1 MHRRSPIPGYVALA
15 LAAVALVS
23 ARSVAQQQ
31 AGWVIDSA
39 HSRAQ
44 FGVRHL
50 MVSTVRGQLGRI
62 TGTVKFE
69 GNDVR
74 TVLAEVTI
82 DVTGIDTQEP
92 KRDDHLRSA
101 DFFDV
106 AKFPT
111 MTFKSRRAEPAGV
124 GHFKLVGDL
133 TMHGVTREVTLDVE
147 GPSPEIR
154 QGNVRRIGAVATTTI
169 NRTDFGLN
177 WNRAIETGG
186 VVVADL
192 VSVTIDLE
200 LTRTTTGPNQ

>member
-1 MHRRSPIPGYVALA
+1 MRASLIPGSIPRALVALA
-15 LAAVALVS
+15 FLAVPS
-23 ARSVAQQQ
+23 GAQQQ
-31 AGWVIDSA
+31 AADWTIDSA

-44 FGVRHL
+44 FGVRHM
-50 MVSTVRGQLGRI
+50 MVSTVRGQLGKI
-62 TGTVKFE
+62 TGTVKFD

-74 TVLAEVTI
+74 TVLADVTI

-111 MTFKSRRAEPAGV
+111 MTFKSRRVEPGAA

-133 TMHGVTREVTLDVE
+133 IMHGVTKEVALDVE

-169 NRTDFGLN
+169 NRRDFGLN
-177 WNRAIETGG
+177 WSRVIETGG
-186 VVVADL
+186 VVVADM

-200 LTRTTTGPNQ
+200 LTRATTGPSQ